1 MKHQKHQYQK
11 GNALI
16 IVMLLFVVVSLSIS
30 MGLIAPTVSAVRSVK
45 DNLESKRSYAIAES
59 GVEDVFYRLRTA
71 KQVSSTEI
79 VVLGD
84 QQSTTTVTDITGGKK
99 QINAVGDSND
109 RNRIINVIVQQGT
122 GASFVYGMQSGQ
134 GGIAMANGSKVDG
147 SIYANGP
154 IVGSGTIV
162 GSATSANSAA
172 LYADQQN
179 GTGTPANDILF
190 GNTSGSQD
198 IAQSFVLSQ
207 TQPVNKVQL
216 YLKKIGSPSNLTA
229 RLVTDA
235 SGSPSSTTIAS
246 GTLSASSVSTS
257 YTWTDLTFS
266 STPQLI
272 AGTLYWLVLDGST
285 SPSKYYSIGGDTGYA
300 NGSAKTGQYS
310 GTWGNTSPSG
320 LDTYF
325 KVYLGGVSGLVDGIT
340 VGYGTN
346 VGNAYANTIN
356 GSTVAGVVYC
366 QTGSGNNKTCDTSLA
381 DPVAVD
387 MPISD
392 ANIQDWKDIASAGG
406 VYSGNYT
413 LDSATGSLGPQKVNG
428 NLSVINGSELTLT
441 GTIWVTGN
449 VDINN
454 NAKVGLASWY
464 GTSSGVI
471 IVDGTVTIG
480 NNSNFTG
487 SGSSESYIMIL
498 STSSSTSAITLSNNA
513 GAVMLYAANGTVNV
527 DNNAGASSING
538 YKINLSNNAVI
549 TYKTGLANTNFVNGP
564 GGSWSA
570 TSWREQ

>member
-1 MKHQKHQYQK
+1 MKYQKHQYQK

-16 IVMLLFVVVSLSIS
+16 IVMLLFVTVSLSIS

-71 KQVSSTEI
+71 KQVSSTETI
-79 VVLGD
+79 VLGD
-84 QQSTTTVTDITGGKK
+84 QQSTTTLTDIAGGKK
-99 QINAVGDSND
+99 QINAVGDSNN

-134 GGIAMANGSKVDG
+134 GGITMANGSKVEG

-162 GSATSANSAA
+162 GSATSANSSA

-179 GTGTPANDILF
+179 GTGSPVNDILF
-190 GNTSGSQD
+190 GNTSGTQD
-198 IAQSFVLSQ
+198 LAQSFTLSQ
-207 TQPVNKVQL
+207 TQPVNKVQF
-216 YLKKIGSPSNLTA
+216 YLKKIGSPSNLSV
-229 RLVTDA
+229 RLVTDNG
-235 SGSPSSTTIAS
+235 GSPSSVTIAS
-246 GTLSASSVSTS
+246 GTLSASSVSTT
-257 YTWTDLTFS
+257 YTWIDATFS
-266 STPQLI
+266 STPQLM

-285 SPSKYYSIGGDTGYA
+285 SSNKYYSIGGDTGYA

-325 KVYLGGVSGLVDGIT
+325 KIYLGGVSGLIDGIT
-340 VGYGTN
+340 VGYGMD

-356 GSTVAGVVYC
+356 NSTISGVAYC

-392 ANIQDWKDIASAGG
+392 ANIQDWKDVASAGG
-406 VYSGNYT
+406 TYSGDYT
-413 LDSATGSLGPQKVNG
+413 LDSATGSLGPKKING
-428 NLSVINGSELTLT
+428 NLSVINNAKLTLT

-449 VDINN
+449 VDISNGAEVN
-454 NAKVGLASWY
+454 LASWY
-464 GTSSGVI
+464 GSSSGVM

-480 NNSNFTG
+480 NNAKFVG
-487 SGSSESYIMIL
+487 SGESYIMIL

-538 YKINLSNNAVI
+538 YKINLNNNAVI
-549 TYKTGLANTNFVNGP
+549 NYKTGLANTNFVNGP
-564 GGSWSA
+564 GGSWAA